1 MNPRSLLFL
10 LCLAQFWGDC
20 HCACFIARASE
31 PTSETKS
38 IRVLVVDSSGT
49 PIEGA
54 DVSRSVWTE
63 EKEFKANAEY
73 ATAADG
79 VAEIALPRTM
89 RILRLWVRK
98 DGFAGLF
105 ANWSAPAT
113 DALPQ
118 ELRVVMEKA
127 TTISGVVV
135 DPDGQ
140 PIADARIDAR
150 LDEGGEQTNS
160 ETPFRYLDNL
170 DQDGEAVRSD
180 EQGRWSLT
188 NVPPGDDLRLLL
200 RVRHP
205 DYLQDEYY
213 GKLAAASGVTSQQ
226 LREGTA
232 RIVMPR
238 GEVVRGQI
246 ADEAGQPI
254 PQAKISWSRESKWMA
269 NNFVTADDQGKFQLP
284 PMTAGK
290 LFLAIAAKDKK
301 PQFEHIDVTPEMP
314 PVQITLG
321 PGKELRL
328 KIVDAQGQPIPEVR
342 VLIEEC
348 GNVYSGIVGGELQL
362 LDGMSPEKSDEHGVY
377 AWKTAPD
384 EALKLRLRKSGYGDY
399 EGEVAAGDGPHEI
412 TLHAEVVISG
422 AILDDETGEPITPA
436 MVVPVSHYP
445 LRPDDP
451 IVQASQIRVLENGR
465 YSFTEAFW
473 QGGQELVLQ
482 FEAMGYRPK
491 RIGPFGPTSGAVS
504 TDVRLERA
512 APLRGRVL
520 GVDGQP
526 LPGATV
532 AFTTK
537 DTSLIVH
544 DWTYESEGLSK
555 RTDAEG
561 QFAFVATTTPAVMIA
576 SHESGYA
583 EVALDVDEQP
593 GDLQLRPWSRV
604 EGRVMR
610 AGEPVVG
617 ETVYLSPIR
626 MLGGENPH
634 VQDSFTATTDGS
646 GRFTF
651 DRAPPVPSHVSPYVT
666 VWRETKLMS
675 GESVPLDLQPGKTH
689 VAPIGEKGIVV
700 RGRVRPTGDIAAKL
714 DMTYCLNYLLKRTPG
729 IDPPPPIA
737 RAGFDWRNGWSF
749 DLKDSEE
756 GRGFLA
762 TLPHHFVKFAPDG
775 AFAVHGVSPG
785 DYQLATSVYEPPEGC
800 LIDPVGRKV
809 FAFTV
814 RAADEEKGELDLG
827 VIDVDVKLGPQI
839 GDPFPIFRYELLEED
854 GVGSVGDWQ
863 GRYLLIDFWATWC
876 GPCIAQLPELKSIAE
891 KLDPERAALLS
902 ISLDEDVKKA
912 RAFIA
917 SKQMDWPQGL
927 LGQRDNPLVRQ
938 QLGIS
943 SVPVYFVLDPTGKLI
958 HRSFRLHDAVTALEN
973 ALEQPKDKK

>member
-1 MNPRSLLFL
+1 MILRASLILP
-10 LCLAQFWGDC
+10 CLTLIWGNC
-20 HCACFIARASE
+20 NSACLVARASE
-31 PTSETKS
+31 PTAEAKS
-38 IRVLVVDSSGT
+38 VRVIVLDSSGT

-54 DVSRSVWTE
+54 AISRSVWTE
-63 EKEFKANAEY
+63 QKDFKANEEY
-73 ATAADG
+73 ATTADG
-79 VAEIALPRTM
+79 VAEVALPQTM

-113 DALPQ
+113 NALPQ
-118 ELRVVMEKA
+118 ELRVVMEKG
-127 TTISGVVV
+127 TTVSGIVV
-135 DPDGQ
+135 DSNGQ
-140 PIADARIDAR
+140 PITAARIDAQ

-160 ETPFRYLDNL
+160 ETPFRYIDDL
-170 DQDGEAVRSD
+170 DQNGEAVRSD
-180 EQGRWSLT
+180 EQGRWSLA
-188 NVPPGDDLRLLL
+188 NVPPGDDLKLLL

-205 DYLQDEYY
+205 DYIQDEYY
-213 GKLAAASGVTSQQ
+213 GKLAAASGVTTKQ

-254 PQAKISWSRESKWMA
+254 PQAKVAWSRESKWMA
-269 NNFVTADDQGKFQLP
+269 SNYTTADDQGKFQLP
-284 PMTAGK
+284 PMTNGK
-290 LFLAIAAKDKK
+290 LFLAVAAKDKK
-301 PQFEHIDVTPEMP
+301 PQFEQIDVTPAMP
-314 PVQITLG
+314 PVQIALE
-321 PGKELRL
+321 PGRELRL

-342 VLIEEC
+342 ALIEQW
-348 GNVYSGIVGGELQL
+348 GSVYSGIVGGELQL
-362 LDGMSPEKSDEHGVY
+362 LNGISPEKTDEHGIY
-377 AWKTAPD
+377 AWTSAPD
-384 EALKLRLRKSGYGDY
+384 ETLKLRLRKSGYGDY
-399 EGEVAAGDGPHEI
+399 EGELTASEQIHEI
-412 TLHAEVVISG
+412 TLHTQVVISG
-422 AILDDETGEPITPA
+422 AILDDQTGEPITPA
-436 MVVPVSHYP
+436 MVTPVSHHP
-445 LRPDDP
+445 QAPDDP
-451 IVQASQIRVLENGR
+451 IVQASQIRVIESGR

-473 QGGQELVLQ
+473 HGGQELVLQ

-504 TDVRLERA
+504 MDVRLERA

-526 LPGATV
+526 IPGATV

-561 QFAFVATTTPAVMIA
+561 GFAFVATTTPVVMIA

-617 ETVYLSPIR
+617 ETVYLNPIR

-634 VQDSFTATTDGS
+634 VQDSFNATTDGS
-646 GRFTF
+646 GRFMF

-675 GESVPLDLQPGKTH
+675 GESVPLDLQPGKNH
-689 VAPIGEKGIVV
+689 AASIGEEGIVV

-714 DMTYCLNYLLKRTPG
+714 DMTYCLNYLLKRSPG
-729 IDPPPPIA
+729 IEPPPPIA
-737 RAGFDWRNGWSF
+737 RAGFDWRDGWSF

-762 TLPHHFVKFAPDG
+762 TLSHHFVKFAPDG
-775 AFAVHGVSPG
+775 TFAIHGVSPG
-785 DYQLATSVYEPPEGC
+785 DYQFATSVYEPPEGC

-809 FAFTV
+809 FEFAVT
-814 RAADEEKGELDLG
+814 AADEEKGELDLG

-839 GDPFPIFRYELLEED
+839 GDPFPIFRYEILAED
-854 GVGSVGDWQ
+854 GVSSVADWQ
-863 GRYLLIDFWATWC
+863 GRYVLIDFWATWC
-876 GPCIAQLPELKSIAE
+876 GPCIAHLPELKSIAE
-891 KLDPERAALLS
+891 KIDPERSALLS

-917 SKQMDWPQGL
+917 SRQMDWPQGL

-958 HRSFRLHDAVTALEN
+958 HRSLRLHDAVSALED
-973 ALEQPKDKK
+973 ALKQSKDEK